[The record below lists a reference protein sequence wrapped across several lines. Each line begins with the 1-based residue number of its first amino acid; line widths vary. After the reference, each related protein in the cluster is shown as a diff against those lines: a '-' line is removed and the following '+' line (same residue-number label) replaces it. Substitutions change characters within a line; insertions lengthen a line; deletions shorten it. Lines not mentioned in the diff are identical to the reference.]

1 MTRLPGGDGVG
12 PEGDDANVVLDIS
25 SSVKHWASFFL
36 LESIV
41 SARWLLSTILRFWTA
56 LIATR
61 VSCRVIRF
69 WTVLVATSISYK
81 VKNTRE
87 RITSQY
93 SLYDFCQQ
101 LRMLLV
107 CRYSRMLY
115 CESDTVVDT
124 VCIILAEVAVPGPPS

>member
-12 PEGDDANVVLDIS
+12 PEGDDADAVLDIS
-25 SSVKHWASFFL
+25 SSVKYWASFFL

-56 LIATR
+56 LVATR
-61 VSCRVIRF
+61 ISCRVIRF
-69 WTVLVATSISYK
+69 WTVLVATSISQEHK
-81 VKNTRE
+81 GEDNK
-87 RITSQY
+87 QY

-107 CRYSRMLY
+107 CGCYS
-115 CESDTVVDT
+115 
-124 VCIILAEVAVPGPPS
+124 